1 MPVIAR
7 FDFGNALTPESPGFI
22 KVGRVYRSP
31 RFLWLND
38 VREGWRPGPEEDGLF
53 SYVSGTEG
61 EYRLGLPAGTYGL
74 QLTCFDPQHSHGPFT
89 LAVASVPPRA
99 PQGSGQAQVVLQ
111 DIVVPEGVLIRRQV
125 RVVHS
130 GGALALR
137 FAAAPGQSFLLNFLE
152 VEGPEGAALQPLFP
166 DAPADVLPS
175 RAEVLAQGRDDAKA
189 ALREVCAWL
198 LRQRKP
204 NGFLGDIEGT
214 RQWWYTSAYPI
225 RTFLA
230 AYELFGTKQYL
241 EVSEHILD
249 QLLSEQM
256 PEGGFTQAFRNQPTA
271 ALSAAELEQVRAQN
285 WMNLADIGSIVAA
298 LIAAIPYVDA
308 DRRRRYLD
316 AAKRYCDLWALRF
329 QRPNGGFTN
338 GWLAGHE
345 ARNIYSVA
353 TANSAFVFAFLGH
366 VSGETGYLEVA
377 DRAVSFLLQG
387 WNEDGRPLSWPFD
400 GQFPDHPYY
409 QPVLHFGDQFYTH
422 DGLAC
427 ALVHTRDDA
436 LRGRLFAA
444 MRRWLFGSR
453 GMLATIGEGSWLPLQ
468 ETWNN
473 SKSAA
478 LPIFFQLF
486 LHRGPGLGASAEE
499 LARVD
504 ALQEVARKFLCT
516 PAYARRIGVMLDD
529 PQDLPWG
536 NHSLQ
541 SWTGCAVAA
550 TGFAGL
556 ALAEMVK
563 PGIVFLA

>member
-1 MPVIAR
+1 MPIIGR
-7 FDFGNALTPESPGFI
+7 FDFGNALTPESPGYV
-22 KVGRVYRSP
+22 KVGRVYCSP
-31 RFLWLND
+31 RFLWINE
-38 VREGWRPGPEEDGLF
+38 VREEWRPGPEENGLF
-53 SYVSGTEG
+53 SFVSGTEG
-61 EYRLGLPAGTYGL
+61 EYRLGLPAGEYGL
-74 QLTCFDPQHSHGPFT
+74 HLTCFDPQRSHGPFT

-111 DIVVPEGVLIRRQV
+111 DVVVPEGVLVQRQV
-125 RVVHS
+125 RVTHS

-137 FAAAPGQSFLLNFLE
+137 FAAVPGQSFLLNFLE
-152 VEGPEGAALQPLFP
+152 VEGPAGAALQPLFP
-166 DAPADVLPS
+166 DAPADTLPS
-175 RAEVLAQGRDDAKA
+175 RDEVLAQGRDDPKA
-189 ALREVCAWL
+189 TLQEVCTWL

-230 AYELFGTKQYL
+230 AYELFGTKIYL
-241 EVSEHILD
+241 EVSENILD

-271 ALSAAELEQVRAQN
+271 SLSAAELEQVRAQN

-329 QRPNGGFTN
+329 QRSCGGFTN
-338 GWLAGHE
+338 GWLAGQE
-345 ARNIYSVA
+345 ARAIYSTA

-377 DRAVSFLLQG
+377 DRALSFLLQG
-387 WNEDGRPLSWPFD
+387 WNGDGRPLDWPFD
-400 GQFPDHPYY
+400 VQFPGHPYY
-409 QPVLHFGDQFYTH
+409 QPVQHVGDQFYTL
-422 DGLAC
+422 DALAC
-427 ALVHTRDDA
+427 TLVHTRDKA
-436 LRGRLFAA
+436 LRQRLFAA
-444 MRRWLFGSR
+444 MRRWLFGAR
-453 GMLATIGEGSWLPLQ
+453 GMLTTIGGRSWLPLQ

-478 LPIFFQLF
+478 LPIFFRRF
-486 LHRGPGLGASAEE
+486 LHQGPELGATPGE
-499 LARVD
+499 LDQVGKV
-504 ALQEVARKFLCT
+504 QEVARKFLCT
-516 PAYARRIGVMLDD
+516 PEYARRIGVMVED
-529 PQDLPWG
+529 PKDLPWG
-536 NHSLQ
+536 AHSLQ
-541 SWTGCAVAA
+541 SWAGCAVAA

-556 ALAEMVK
+556 SLAEMVK
-563 PGIVFLA
+563 PGIVFLS